1 MSVRFNLQHSWKPSY
16 DDVYEPLVQKL
27 ICNMM
32 YVYIYMC
39 VCDIWYESN
48 AYTHQ
53 PICVCTHTDTQT
65 QTYNDIDTYVSMY
78 IWWYMY
84 VFKHLFTYLHIT
96 CAGVCTAIIATCVR
110 SLVSGRRS
118 GWKCLAGHLPRGIH
132 RTGWQRGV
140 WCGWRR
146 FIQGTA
152 SLWSWSWKFHHEV
165 DDWLVVSNIE
175 WDI

>member
-1 MSVRFNLQHSWKPSY
+1 MMTFANHVFKSWY
-16 DDVYEPLVQKL
+16 A
-27 ICNMM
+27 IWCM
-32 YVYIYMC
+32 YIYIC

-65 QTYNDIDTYVSMY
+65 QTYNDIYIYVSMY

-84 VFKHLFTYLHIT
+84 IYTHMYLNTYLHIYT
-96 CAGVCTAIIATCVR
+96 WRVWVCALQLSLPCVGL
-110 SLVSGRRS
+110 LVSCRRS

-146 FIQGTA
+146 FIQGTVV
-152 SLWSWSWKFHHEV
+152 SCDPGNSTNV
-165 DDWLVVSNIE
+165 DDWLVLNIE